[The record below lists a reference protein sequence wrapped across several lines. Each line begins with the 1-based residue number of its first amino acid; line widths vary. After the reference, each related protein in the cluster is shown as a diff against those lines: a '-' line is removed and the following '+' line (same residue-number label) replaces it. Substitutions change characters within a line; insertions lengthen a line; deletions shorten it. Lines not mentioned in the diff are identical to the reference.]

1 MKYYLK
7 NKMSY
12 LKFKNNFASDGDD
25 DGTFWPGVIEVPS
38 ETEVHYEE
46 ESNNQFI
53 KNNPRIITGIILLL
67 VLSLFLISKLS
78 AFILLLLLSLICSK
92 EWFDIF
98 EYDIYIPYT
107 LLIYSPIAPLLI
119 LYFYDISK
127 IHYSYFIFPIG
138 LIIYTGTFINYGIYD
153 KFGSVLI
160 FHTWF
165 SLGVVS
171 IAYILIEFNILFTYF
186 AILSIAIS
194 DIAAYEGGRRIGKK
208 KLLES
213 ISPNK
218 TVEGLIFGLFFG
230 TIFMTINISIN
241 LDTNLLLTIFISL
254 LFILFGVVGDLF
266 MSRIKRSI
274 GIKDSSDT
282 LPGHGG
288 FLDRVD
294 SYLLSF
300 AFLMLV
306 TEFSLLYI

>member
-1 MKYYLK
+1 M
-7 NKMSY
+7 NF
-12 LKFKNNFASDGDD
+12 LKFKKYFVSDE

-38 ETEVHYEE
+38 EIEVEYEE
-46 ESNNQFI
+46 AENNQFI
-53 KNNPRIITGIILLL
+53 KNNPRIITGVILLL
-67 VLSLFLISKLS
+67 VLSLFFISKLS
-78 AFILLLLLSLICSK
+78 AFILLLLVSLICSK

-98 EYDIYIPYT
+98 EYDLYIPYT
-107 LLIYSPIAPLLI
+107 ILIYSPIAPLLI
-119 LYFYDISK
+119 IYFYDISK

-171 IAYILIEFNILFTYF
+171 IAYILIEYNILFTYL

-194 DIAAYEGGRRIGKK
+194 DIAAYEAGRRIGKR
-208 KLLES
+208 KLIES

-218 TVEGLIFGLFFG
+218 TVEGLIFGLVFG
-230 TIFMTINISIN
+230 SIFMGINISIN
-241 LDTNLLLTIFISL
+241 LDESL
-254 LFILFGVVGDLF
+254 LVTILISFIFILFGVIGDLF

-274 GIKDSSDT
+274 GIKDSSDS

-288 FLDRVD
+288 FLDRID

-300 AFLMLV
+300 AFLLLV
-306 TEFSLLYI
+306 SEFSFLTI

>member
-1 MKYYLK
+1 MIFYQK
-7 NKMSY
+7 NKMNY
-12 LKFKNNFASDGDD
+12 LKYKKYFVSDE

-38 ETEVHYEE
+38 ETEVQYEE
-46 ESNNQFI
+46 EANNQFI
-53 KNNPRIITGIILLL
+53 KNNPRVITGVILLL
-67 VLSLFLISKLS
+67 VLSLFFISKLS
-78 AFILLLLLSLICSK
+78 AFVLLLLVSLICSK

-98 EYDIYIPYT
+98 EYDLYIPYT

-127 IHYSYFIFPIG
+127 IHYSFFIFPIG
-138 LIIYTGTFINYGIYD
+138 LIIYTGTFINYGIYE

-171 IAYILIEFNILFTYF
+171 IAYILIEYKVLFTYL

-194 DIAAYEGGRRIGKK
+194 DIAAYEAGRRIGKR
-208 KLLES
+208 KLIES

-218 TVEGLIFGLFFG
+218 TIEGLIFGLVFG
-230 TIFMTINISIN
+230 TIFMSINISIN
-241 LDTNLLLTIFISL
+241 LDSSLFVTILISFI
-254 LFILFGVVGDLF
+254 FILFGVVGDLF

-300 AFLMLV
+300 VFLLLV
-306 TEFSLLYI
+306 TEFSFLSI

>member
-1 MKYYLK
+1 MTFYLK
-7 NKMSY
+7 NKMNF
-12 LKFKNNFASDGDD
+12 LKFKNYFVSDE

-38 ETEVHYEE
+38 EAEVQYEE
-46 ESNNQFI
+46 AENNQFI
-53 KNNPRIITGIILLL
+53 KNNPRIITGVILLL
-67 VLSLFLISKLS
+67 VLSLFFISKLS
-78 AFILLLLLSLICSK
+78 AFILLLLVSLICSK

-98 EYDIYIPYT
+98 EYDLYIPYT

-119 LYFYDISK
+119 IYFYDISK

-171 IAYILIEFNILFTYF
+171 IAYILIAYNILFTYL

-194 DIAAYEGGRRIGKK
+194 DIAAYEAGRRIGKR
-208 KLLES
+208 KLIES

-218 TVEGLIFGLFFG
+218 TVEGLIFGLVFG
-230 TIFMTINISIN
+230 SIFMGINISIN
-241 LDTNLLLTIFISL
+241 LDESL
-254 LFILFGVVGDLF
+254 LVTILISFVFILFGVIGDLF

-274 GIKDSSDT
+274 GIKDSSDS

-300 AFLMLV
+300 AFLLLV
-306 TEFSLLYI
+306 SEFSFLSI

>member
-1 MKYYLK
+1 M
-7 NKMSY
+7 NF
-12 LKFKNNFASDGDD
+12 LKFKKYFVSDE

-38 ETEVHYEE
+38 ETEVQYEE
-46 ESNNQFI
+46 AENNQFI
-53 KNNPRIITGIILLL
+53 KNNPRIITGVILLL
-67 VLSLFLISKLS
+67 VLSLFFISKLS
-78 AFILLLLLSLICSK
+78 AFILLLLVSLICSK

-98 EYDIYIPYT
+98 EYDLYIPYT
-107 LLIYSPIAPLLI
+107 ILIYSPIAPLLI
-119 LYFYDISK
+119 IYFYDISK

-171 IAYILIEFNILFTYF
+171 IAYILIEYNILFTYL

-194 DIAAYEGGRRIGKK
+194 DIAAYEAGRRIGKR
-208 KLLES
+208 KLIES

-218 TVEGLIFGLFFG
+218 TVEGLIFGLVFG
-230 TIFMTINISIN
+230 SIFMGINISIN
-241 LDTNLLLTIFISL
+241 LDESL
-254 LFILFGVVGDLF
+254 LVTILISFIFILFGVIGDLF

-274 GIKDSSDT
+274 GIKDSSDS

-288 FLDRVD
+288 FLDRID

-300 AFLMLV
+300 AFLLLV
-306 TEFSLLYI
+306 SEFSFLSI

>member
-1 MKYYLK
+1 M
-7 NKMSY
+7 NF
-12 LKFKNNFASDGDD
+12 LKFKNYFVSDE

-38 ETEVHYEE
+38 EAEGQYEE
-46 ESNNQFI
+46 AENNQFI
-53 KNNPRIITGIILLL
+53 KNNPRIITGVILLL
-67 VLSLFLISKLS
+67 VLSLFFISKLS
-78 AFILLLLLSLICSK
+78 AFILLLLVSLICSK

-98 EYDIYIPYT
+98 EYDLYIPYT

-119 LYFYDISK
+119 IYYYDISK

-171 IAYILIEFNILFTYF
+171 IAYILIEYNILFTYF

-194 DIAAYEGGRRIGKK
+194 DIAAYETGRRIGKR
-208 KLLES
+208 KLIES

-218 TVEGLIFGLFFG
+218 TVEGLIFGLVFG
-230 TIFMTINISIN
+230 SIFMGINISIN
-241 LDTNLLLTIFISL
+241 LDESL
-254 LFILFGVVGDLF
+254 LVTILISFIFILFGVIGDLF

-274 GIKDSSDT
+274 GIKDSSDS

-300 AFLMLV
+300 AFLLLV
-306 TEFSLLYI
+306 SEFSFLSI

>member
-1 MKYYLK
+1 MIFYQK
-7 NKMSY
+7 NKMNY
-12 LKFKNNFASDGDD
+12 LKFKKYFVSDE

-38 ETEVHYEE
+38 EAEVQYEE
-46 ESNNQFI
+46 EANNQFI
-53 KNNPRIITGIILLL
+53 KNNPRVITGVILLL
-67 VLSLFLISKLS
+67 VLSLFFISKLS
-78 AFILLLLLSLICSK
+78 AFVLLLLVSLICSK

-98 EYDIYIPYT
+98 EYDLYIPYT
-107 LLIYSPIAPLLI
+107 ILIYSPIAPLLI
-119 LYFYDISK
+119 IYFYDISK

-138 LIIYTGTFINYGIYD
+138 LIIYTGTFINYGIYE
-153 KFGSVLI
+153 KFGSALI

-171 IAYILIEFNILFTYF
+171 IAYILIEYNILFTYL

-194 DIAAYEGGRRIGKK
+194 DIAAYEAGRRIGKR
-208 KLLES
+208 KLIES

-218 TVEGLIFGLFFG
+218 TVEGLIFGLVFG
-230 TIFMTINISIN
+230 SIFMSINISIN
-241 LDTNLLLTIFISL
+241 LDESL
-254 LFILFGVVGDLF
+254 LVTILISFIFILFGVIGDLF

-274 GIKDSSDT
+274 GIKDSSDS

-300 AFLMLV
+300 AFLLLV
-306 TEFSLLYI
+306 SQFSFLSI

>member
-1 MKYYLK
+1 M
-7 NKMSY
+7 NF
-12 LKFKNNFASDGDD
+12 LKFKNNFVSDD
-25 DGTFWPGVIEVPS
+25 DGTFWPGVIEVPA
-38 ETEVHYEE
+38 ETEVQYEE
-46 ESNNQFI
+46 ETKNRFI
-53 KNNPRIITGIILLL
+53 KNNPRVITAVILFL
-67 VLSLFLISKLS
+67 VLSLFFINKLT
-78 AFILLLLLSLICSK
+78 AFILLLLVSLICSK
-92 EWFDIF
+92 EWSDIF
-98 EYDIYIPYT
+98 EYDLYIPYT

-119 LYFYDISK
+119 LYFYDVSK

-138 LIIYTGTFINYGIYD
+138 LIIYTGTFISYGIYD

-171 IAYILIEFNILFTYF
+171 IAYILIEYNILFTYL
-186 AILSIAIS
+186 AIISIAIS
-194 DIAAYEGGRRIGKK
+194 DVAAYEAGRRIGKR
-208 KLLES
+208 KLIES

-230 TIFMTINISIN
+230 TVFMSINISIN
-241 LDTNLLLTIFISL
+241 LEVSLGLTLLISST
-254 LFILFGVVGDLF
+254 FILFGVLGDLF

-274 GIKDSSDT
+274 GIKDSSDI

-300 AFLMLV
+300 GFLMLV
-306 TEFSLLYI
+306 AEFSLLNI

>member
-1 MKYYLK
+1 M
-7 NKMSY
+7 NF
-12 LKFKNNFASDGDD
+12 LKFKNYFVSDE

-38 ETEVHYEE
+38 ETEVQYEE
-46 ESNNQFI
+46 AENNQFI
-53 KNNPRIITGIILLL
+53 KNNPRIITGVILLL
-67 VLSLFLISKLS
+67 VLSLFFISKLS
-78 AFILLLLLSLICSK
+78 AFILLLLVSLICSK

-98 EYDIYIPYT
+98 EYDLYIPYT
-107 LLIYSPIAPLLI
+107 ILIYSPIAPLLI
-119 LYFYDISK
+119 IYFYDISK

-171 IAYILIEFNILFTYF
+171 IAYILIEYNILFTYL

-194 DIAAYEGGRRIGKK
+194 DIAAYEAGRRIGKR
-208 KLLES
+208 KLSES

-218 TVEGLIFGLFFG
+218 TVEGLIFGLVFG
-230 TIFMTINISIN
+230 SIFMSINISIN
-241 LDTNLLLTIFISL
+241 LDESL
-254 LFILFGVVGDLF
+254 LVTILISFIFILFGVIGDLF

-274 GIKDSSDT
+274 GIKDSSDS

-300 AFLMLV
+300 AFLLLV
-306 TEFSLLYI
+306 SEFSFLSI

>member
-1 MKYYLK
+1 MTYYLK
-7 NKMSY
+7 NKMNF
-12 LKFKNNFASDGDD
+12 LKFKNYFVSDE
-25 DGTFWPGVIEVPS
+25 DGTFWPGVIEIPS
-38 ETEVHYEE
+38 ENEDQYEE
-46 ESNNQFI
+46 ETNNQFI
-53 KNNPRIITGIILLL
+53 KNNPRIITGVILLL
-67 VLSLFLISKLS
+67 VLSLFFISKLT

-98 EYDIYIPYT
+98 EYDLFIPYT

-119 LYFYDISK
+119 IYFYDISK

-138 LIIYTGTFINYGIYD
+138 LIIYTGTFINYGIYE
-153 KFGSVLI
+153 KYGSVLI

-171 IAYILIEFNILFTYF
+171 IAYILIEYNILFTYL

-194 DIAAYEGGRRIGKK
+194 DIAAYEAGRRIGKR
-208 KLLES
+208 KLIES

-218 TVEGLIFGLFFG
+218 TVEGLLFGLVFG
-230 TIFMTINISIN
+230 TLFMGINISMN
-241 LDTNLLLTIFISL
+241 LETSL
-254 LFILFGVVGDLF
+254 LVTIIISFLFVLFGVLGDLF

-300 AFLMLV
+300 AFLLLV
-306 TEFSLLYI
+306 SEFSFLSI

>member
-1 MKYYLK
+1 MIYYLK
-7 NKMSY
+7 NKMNFSKY
-12 LKFKNNFASDGDD
+12 KNTFVSDDD

-38 ETEVHYEE
+38 ENQLHYEE
-46 ESNNQFI
+46 ETKNQFI
-53 KNNPRIITGIILLL
+53 KNNPRIITGVILLL
-67 VLSLFLISKLS
+67 VLSLFFINKIS

-98 EYDIYIPYT
+98 EYEIYIPYT

-119 LYFYDISK
+119 LYFYDVSK

-153 KFGSVLI
+153 KFGSVFI

-171 IAYILIEFNILFTYF
+171 IGYILIEYNILFTY
-186 AILSIAIS
+186 LSIISIAVS
-194 DIAAYEGGRRIGKK
+194 DIAAYEGGRRLGKR
-208 KLLES
+208 KLIEE

-218 TVEGLIFGLFFG
+218 TVEGLLFGLFFG
-230 TIFMTINISIN
+230 TIFMSLNISIN
-241 LDTNLLLTIFISL
+241 LEVNFLVTLLVSIIFIS
-254 LFILFGVVGDLF
+254 FGVIGDLF
-266 MSRIKRSI
+266 MSKIKRSI
-274 GIKDSSDT
+274 GIKDSAET

-300 AFLMLV
+300 PFLLIV
-306 TEFSLLYI
+306 TEFSNLIR